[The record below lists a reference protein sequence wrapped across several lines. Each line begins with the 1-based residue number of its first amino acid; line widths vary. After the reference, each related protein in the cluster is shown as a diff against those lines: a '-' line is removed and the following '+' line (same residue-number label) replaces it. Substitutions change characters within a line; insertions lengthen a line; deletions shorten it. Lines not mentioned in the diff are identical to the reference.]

1 MKLGVIGE
9 FGMIERI
16 RAGFPV
22 PEGCVGIGDDCAV
35 IEQPGSR
42 VQLVTTD
49 LLVEDVHFLRNR
61 ITPEEL
67 GQKSLAV
74 NLSDIAAMGGAARA
88 AFLSIGLPKETE
100 VAWLDGF
107 FAGLGELSRATGCAL
122 LGGDTTGSPRGVVI
136 NIAVLG
142 EAERGRVIYRS
153 GAQPGDVI
161 AVTGVLGD
169 SGAGLRLLLE
179 GDEVEGD
186 ADARYLVKAHHRPVP
201 HLAEGAWLAASGA
214 VRAMMD
220 VSDGIESDLRHI
232 LSASKVGARI
242 TVDRLPVSDAM
253 RRMAGRKG
261 WNVGELA
268 ATGGEDYV
276 LLCAMDPARFDA
288 LAESFAARFGRPL
301 TAIGRVE
308 AEPGLRLEDQ
318 GRLVRWQR
326 HGFDHFNR
334 SGA

>member
-1 MKLGVIGE
+1 MNLGAIGE

-16 RAGFPV
+16 RARFPV

-35 IEQPGSR
+35 IQQPGDR
-42 VQLVTTD
+42 VLLVTTD

-67 GQKSLAV
+67 GHKALAV
-74 NLSDIAAMGGAARA
+74 NLSDIAAMGGTAKA
-88 AFLSIGLPKETE
+88 AFLSIGLPRDTE
-100 VAWLDGF
+100 VAWIDGF
-107 FAGLGELSRATGCAL
+107 FAGLGALSRATGCAL
-122 LGGDTTGSPRGVVI
+122 LGGDTTGSPRGVVV

-142 EAERGRVIYRS
+142 EAERGRVICRS
-153 GAQPGDVI
+153 GARAGDVI
-161 AVTGVLGD
+161 AVTGLLGD

-179 GDEVEGD
+179 GDAVVDD
-186 ADARYLVKAHHRPVP
+186 ADARYLVEAHHRPVP
-201 HLAEGAWLAASGA
+201 HLAEGAWLAATGA

-232 LSASKVGARI
+232 LTASNAGARVA
-242 TVDRLPVSDAM
+242 VDRLPVSDAM
-253 RRMAGRKG
+253 RRVAVRKG
-261 WNVGELA
+261 WNVAELA

-276 LLCAMDPARFDA
+276 LLCAVEEARFGSV
-288 LAESFAARFGRPL
+288 AEAFAARFGRPL
-301 TAIGRVE
+301 TAIGRIE
-308 AEPGLRLEDQ
+308 AEAGLRLEE
-318 GRLVRWQR
+318 GGHAVTWRR